1 MAANVESM
9 FYVRET
15 PWHGLGTKVQEAP
28 TSKDAL
34 ILAGLDW
41 SVVQEPVYTGQNEL
55 VQGYKANVRDSDRK
69 VLGVVTDRYKIVQN
83 GEAFS
88 FTDTLLGEGV
98 RYETAG
104 SLQGGKSVW
113 LLAHL
118 PHEYI
123 ISGER
128 ISPYLLFSNTHDGSG
143 AVKVAI
149 TPIRV
154 VCCNTLNLALQ
165 TAKRSWSMNHTGNVK
180 DKMEEAKNTLF
191 LADRY
196 MEELG
201 KEFENLRKITLS
213 DKKVM
218 DYIEILLPIEDGATP
233 QQFRNMKRLQED
245 MKMRYFDAPDLKD
258 VGKNAYR
265 FINAVSD
272 FATHADPLRRTKNYK
287 ENMFAKTVEG
297 NPLIDRAYQ
306 LVLSV
311 HKEDEMD
318 RNRAEGRFCWKISAE
333 LKSFKFRM
341 MQMSKQEIYDHAY
354 EIDCMI
360 RIYEELVNISE
371 RLETEQL
378 QNCMEISSLLSL
390 VYEKWMD
397 TVSSQ
402 EHELEQA
409 VENVMSDMKEKI
421 A

>member
-15 PWHGLGTKVQEAP
+15 PWHGLGIKGQEAP

-41 SVVQEPVYTGQNEL
+41 HVVQEPVYTGQNEL

-69 VLGVVTDRYKIVQN
+69 VLGVVTERYKIVQN
-83 GEAFS
+83 EEAFS
-88 FTDTLLGEGV
+88 FTDALLGEGV

-154 VCCNTLNLALQ
+154 VCCNTLNLAIQ

-218 DYIEILLPIEDGATP
+218 DYIEILLPVEDGATP
-233 QQFRNMKRLQED
+233 QQFKNMKRLQED

-287 ENMFAKTVEG
+287 ENMFAKTVDG

-306 LVLSV
+306 LMLS
-311 HKEDEMD
+311 
-318 RNRAEGRFCWKISAE
+318 A
-333 LKSFKFRM
+333 
-341 MQMSKQEIYDHAY
+341 
-354 EIDCMI
+354 
-360 RIYEELVNISE
+360 
-371 RLETEQL
+371 
-378 QNCMEISSLLSL
+378 
-390 VYEKWMD
+390 
-397 TVSSQ
+397 
-402 EHELEQA
+402 
-409 VENVMSDMKEKI
+409 
-421 A
+421 